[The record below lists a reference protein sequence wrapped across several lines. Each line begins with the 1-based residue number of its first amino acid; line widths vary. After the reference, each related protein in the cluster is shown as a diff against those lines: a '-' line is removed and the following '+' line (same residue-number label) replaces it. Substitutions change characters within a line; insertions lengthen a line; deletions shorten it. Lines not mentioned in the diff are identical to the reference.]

1 MFRQNAGENLRG
13 GITRRGIMLLY
24 FFILSIPLFLG
35 IVAWQSVQY
44 RELDKSTRR
53 LEAAQENLIESNK
66 KLIAGIAL
74 LSSSGRIE
82 QVAIH
87 DLGLTKIHP
96 EHVYM
101 VQIEGGQEF

>member
-1 MFRQNAGENLRG
+1 MFGQNNIKNFRFEKP
-13 GITRRGIMLLY
+13 RRKVMLLY

-44 RELDKSTRR
+44 RELDRNVRR
-53 LEAAQENLIESNK
+53 LEASQEDWIESNK

-82 QVAIH
+82 QVAVN
-87 DLGLTKIHP
+87 DLGLSKINP
-96 EHVYM
+96 EYVLM
-101 VQIEGGQEF
+101 VRIEGEYGE